1 MTSGELIIKG
11 GFIIDPTR
19 KIDGDVG
26 DVAIKDGKIVDKVSS
41 SAKVIDAKGKIVMAG
56 GVDVHSHVAG
66 PKVNAGRLLRPEDKL
81 LSGFCRSA
89 MAQKNGYRM
98 ESGFSIP
105 SVFKTGYDY
114 ARMGYTFVMEAA
126 MPPLLAPHVHE
137 EIHDTPIIDEA
148 ALPVFGNNWFIMEYL
163 KNGEVE
169 NTAAYIAWLLGQTK
183 GYGVKVVNPGGT
195 AAWAWGLNCLNL
207 TDHVPFFEIT
217 PGEIIKGLMEANEY
231 LGLPHSIHVHQ
242 NNLGNPGNYP
252 DTIES
257 LKIAEGVKAKNKFG
271 REQVL
276 HSTHLQFHSYGGE
289 GWKDFCSKA
298 KEVMDY
304 VNKQKNI
311 TIDLGCVTLDET
323 TTMTADGPFEHHL
336 HGLNHLKWTNVDVE
350 LETAAGIVP
359 YIYNK
364 DVLPNA
370 IQWATGLELALF
382 AKDMNRTFITT
393 DHPNAGPFTR
403 YPRVIKWLM
412 SKKAREA
419 TLATMKNYR
428 QGNRCNLYPR
438 HRPRAH
444 PLRDRPDDPVRPGK
458 MPWPWQHL
466 RGSRTRHERGCRYLR
481 PQLQEH
487 AQSDAE
493 KIETAFQRAACFIK
507 NGEVIVKDGEVVSHG
522 HKKTVWVKVN
532 MPENPQVTRDV
543 SQAFHKGTYTVQL
556 ENYAVKDY
564 LAPHP
569 YVINVDVE
577 A

>member
-1 MTSGELIIKG
+1 MASGEMIIKG

-26 DVAIKDGKIVDKVSS
+26 DVAIKDGKIVDKVGS
-41 SAKVIDAKGKIVMAG
+41 SAKVIDAKGKTVMAG
-56 GVDVHSHVAG
+56 AVDIHSHVAG
-66 PKVNAGRLLRPEDKL
+66 PKVNAGRLMRPEDKFI
-81 LSGFCRSA
+81 SGFCRSG

-148 ALPVFGNNWFIMEYL
+148 ALPVFGNNWFVMDYL
-163 KNGEVE
+163 RKGEVE
-169 NTAAYIAWLLGQTK
+169 NTAAYIAWLLKATK
-183 GYGVKVVNPGGT
+183 GYGIKIVNPGGT
-195 AAWAWGLNCLNL
+195 AAWAWGLNCLSLN
-207 TDHVPFFEIT
+207 DPVPFFEIT
-217 PGEIIKGLMEANEY
+217 PGEIIKGLIEANEY

-257 LKIAEGVKAKNKFG
+257 LKIAEGFKARNKFG
-271 REQVL
+271 RESVL

-289 GWKDFCSKA
+289 GWKDFCSKS

-311 TIDLGCVTLDET
+311 TFDLGCVTLDET

-350 LETAAGIVP
+350 LETAAGVVP
-359 YIYNK
+359 YIYDKN
-364 DVLPNA
+364 VLPNA

-382 AKDMNRTFITT
+382 AKDMNRVFITT

-419 TLATMKNYR
+419 VLATMKNSDKVINATYIH
-428 QGNRCNLYPR
+428 GI
-438 HRPRAH
+438 
-444 PLRDRPDDPVRPGK
+444 DRELTLFEIAQMTRSGPAKCLGLGSVYGGLAPGMNADVGIFDLNYK
-458 MPWPWQHL
+458 SMP
-466 RGSRTRHERGCRYLR
+466 
-481 PQLQEH
+481 
-487 AQSDAE
+487 SDAE
-493 KIETAFQRAACFIK
+493 KIETALQRAACFIK
-507 NGEVIVKDGEVVSHG
+507 DGEVIVKDGEVVSHG
-522 HKKTVWVKVN
+522 HKKTVWVKVQ

-543 SQAFHKGTYTVQL
+543 SQAFTKGTYTIDIR
-556 ENYAVKDY
+556 NYPVREY
-564 LAPHP
+564 LAPHQS
-569 YVINVDVE
+569 VIDVNVE

>member
-1 MTSGELIIKG
+1 MSSGELIVKG

-19 KIDGDVG
+19 KIDGVVG
-26 DVAIKDGKIVDKVSS
+26 DVAIKDGKIVERVSS
-41 SAKVIDAKGKIVMAG
+41 SAKVIDAKGKVVMSG
-56 GVDVHSHVAG
+56 GVDIHSHVAG
-66 PKVNAGRLLRPEDKL
+66 PKVNAGRLMRPEDKL
-81 LSGFCRSA
+81 LAGTCRSS

-114 ARMGYTFVMEAA
+114 ARMGYSFVMEAA

-148 ALPVFGNNWFIMEYL
+148 ALPVFANNWFVMEYL
-163 KNGEVE
+163 QRGEVE
-169 NTAAYIAWLLGQTK
+169 NTAAYIAWLLKTTK
-183 GYGVKVVNPGGT
+183 GYGVKIVNPGGT
-195 AAWAWGLNCLNL
+195 AAWAWGLNCLSL
-207 TDHVPFFEIT
+207 SDPVPYFEIT
-217 PGEIIKGLMEANEY
+217 PREIIKGLMEANEY

-257 LKIAEGVKAKNKFG
+257 LKLAEGVKTKNKFG

-359 YIYNK
+359 YIYDK
-364 DVLPNA
+364 DVTPNA
-370 IQWATGLELALF
+370 VQWATGLELALF
-382 AKDMNRTFITT
+382 AKDMDRTFLTT

-412 SKKAREA
+412 SKKAREETIA
-419 TLATMKNYR
+419 SMKNNDR
-428 QGNRCNLYPR
+428 MIGLTNIHTMDRELSLYEIAQMTRSGP
-438 HRPRAH
+438 AKC
-444 PLRDRPDDPVRPGK
+444 LGLAKSYGGLAPGMNGDVSVFDLNYK
-458 MPWPWQHL
+458 NMP
-466 RGSRTRHERGCRYLR
+466 
-481 PQLQEH
+481 
-487 AQSDAE
+487 SDAE
-493 KIETAFQRAACFIK
+493 KIETALQRAACFIK
-507 NGEVIVKDGEVVSHG
+507 DGEIVVRDGEVVSHG
-522 HKKTVWVKVN
+522 HKKTLWVKVK
-532 MPENPQVTRDV
+532 MADNPQVTRDV
-543 SQAFHKGTYTVQL
+543 SQAFHQGTYTVDL
-556 ENYAVKDY
+556 SNYPVREY
-564 LAPHP
+564 LAPHQHIID
-569 YVINVDVE
+569 VNVE

>member
-1 MTSGELIIKG
+1 MASGEMIVKG
-11 GFIIDPTR
+11 GFVIDPTR

-26 DVAIKDGKIVDKVSS
+26 DVAIKDGKIVDNVSS

-56 GVDVHSHVAG
+56 AVDVHSHVAG
-66 PKVNAGRLLRPEDKL
+66 PKVNAGRLMRPEDKL
-81 LSGFCRSA
+81 LSGFCRSG
-89 MAQKNGYRM
+89 MAQTNGYRM

-148 ALPVFGNNWFIMEYL
+148 ALPVFANNWFVMEYL
-163 KNGEVE
+163 QKGEVE
-169 NTAAYIAWLLGQTK
+169 NTAAYIAWLLKATK
-183 GYGVKVVNPGGT
+183 GYGVKLVNPGGT
-195 AAWAWGLNCLNL
+195 AAWAWGLNCLSLN
-207 TDHVPFFEIT
+207 DPVPYFEIT
-217 PGEIIKGLMEANEY
+217 PAEIIKGLIEANEY
-231 LGLPHSIHVHQ
+231 LGLPHSIHLHQ

-252 DTIES
+252 DTIAA
-257 LKIAEGVKAKNKFG
+257 LKLAEGIKTKNKFG
-271 REQVL
+271 REQVI

-298 KEVMDY
+298 REVMDY

-350 LETAAGIVP
+350 LETAAGVVP
-359 YIYNK
+359 YIYDKN
-364 DVLPNA
+364 VLPNA

-419 TLATMKNYR
+419 TLATMKNPDKVIAATYIHGIDR
-428 QGNRCNLYPR
+428 ELTLFEIAQMTRSGPAKCLGLGNVYGGLT
-438 HRPRAH
+438 
-444 PLRDRPDDPVRPGK
+444 PGMNADVGIFDLNYK
-458 MPWPWQHL
+458 NMP
-466 RGSRTRHERGCRYLR
+466 
-481 PQLQEH
+481 
-487 AQSDAE
+487 SDAE

-507 NGEVIVKDGEVVSHG
+507 GGEVIVRDGEVVSHG
-522 HKKTVWVKVN
+522 HKKTIWVKVK

-543 SQAFHKGTYTVQL
+543 SQAFHQGTYTVDIR
-556 ENYAVKDY
+556 NYPVREY
-564 LAPHP
+564 LAPHQS
-569 YVINVDVE
+569 VIDVNVE

>member
-1 MTSGELIIKG
+1 MSSGELIVKG
-11 GFIIDPTR
+11 GFILDPTR

-26 DVAIKDGKIVDKVSS
+26 DIAIKDGKLVEKVSY
-41 SAKVIDAKGKIVMAG
+41 SAKIIDAKGKIVMAG

-81 LSGFCRSA
+81 LSGTCRSA

-114 ARMGYTFVMEAA
+114 GRMGYSFVMEAA

-148 ALPVFGNNWFIMEYL
+148 ALPVFGNNWFVMEYI
-163 KNGEVE
+163 KNNEIE
-169 NTAAYIAWLLGQTK
+169 NIAAYIAWLLKTTK
-183 GYGVKVVNPGGT
+183 GYGVKIVNPGGT

-207 TDHVPFFEIT
+207 GDQVPYFEIT
-217 PGEIIKGLMEANEY
+217 PGDIIKGLMEANEY

-276 HSTHLQFHSYGGE
+276 HSTHLQFHSYGGD
-289 GWKDFCSKA
+289 GWGTFCSKA

-336 HGLNHLKWTNVDVE
+336 HALNHLKWTNVDVE

-359 YIYNK
+359 YIYSK

-382 AKDMNRTFITT
+382 AKDMDRTFITT
-393 DHPNAGPFTR
+393 DHPNAGPFIR

-412 SKKAREA
+412 SKEAREA
-419 TLATMKNYR
+419 TLATMKNTDRVINATYIHGIDR
-428 QGNRCNLYPR
+428 ELTLYEIAQMTRSGPAKCLGLGNIYGGLSPGLDGSVAVYDLNYNDLPK
-438 HRPRAH
+438 
-444 PLRDRPDDPVRPGK
+444 DP
-458 MPWPWQHL
+458 
-466 RGSRTRHERGCRYLR
+466 
-481 PQLQEH
+481 
-487 AQSDAE
+487 E
-493 KIETAFQRAACFIK
+493 KIESAFLRASCFIRG
-507 NGEVIVKDGEVVSHG
+507 GEVVVRDGEVLGHG
-522 HKKTVWVKVN
+522 HKKTVWVNVN

-543 SQAFHKGTYTVQL
+543 SEAFHKGTYTVNIS
-556 ENYAVKDY
+556 NYPVRDY

-569 YVINVDVE
+569 FVINVDVE